1 MPTSGIDWETMS
13 EIDKKKMANQP
24 AYLHY
29 GVNPDEGVL
38 MRKNNVPTILAKN
51 MGELY
56 QASIEGSIFTQSSDS
71 VTNCLSIQPID
82 IWNRA
87 KPQGS
92 PLSGED
98 YKKVWKKLNGL

>member
-1 MPTSGIDWETMS
+1 
-13 EIDKKKMANQP
+13 
-24 AYLHY
+24 
-29 GVNPDEGVL
+29 
-38 MRKNNVPTILAKN
+38 
-51 MGELY
+51 MGELN

-71 VTNCLSIQPID
+71 ITNCLSIQPID

-87 KPQGS
+87 KPQAS